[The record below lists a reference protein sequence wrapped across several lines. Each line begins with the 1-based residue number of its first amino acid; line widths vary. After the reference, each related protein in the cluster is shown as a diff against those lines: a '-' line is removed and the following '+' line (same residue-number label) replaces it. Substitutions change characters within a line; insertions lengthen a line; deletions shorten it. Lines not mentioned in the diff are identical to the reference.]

1 MGVMSCV
8 RNGCDNIMCDTYID
22 GIGYVCYD
30 CQKEFKKEYGDDSE
44 YSFNQIHYALER
56 FVNTKKRDVKNGNG
70 TISDFFNA
78 YRNE

>member
-22 GIGYVCYD
+22 NIGYVCYD
-30 CQKEFKKEYGDDSE
+30 CQKEFKKEYDNDSE

-56 FVNTKKRDVKNGNG
+56 FVLTEKKDTNFRNG
-70 TISDFFNA
+70 TISDFFDA
-78 YRNE
+78 YRN